1 MALKFFDEVTPTSG
15 TVPFIDEFV
24 KKAKNLKQQQ
34 YPVNE
39 IRRVRSDKGYLVITE
54 KFSCFLWKN
63 AKNTKQL
70 IEALNFYI
78 ESGKGY
84 EVVVFLPDTKKAD
97 FRMAVD
103 FDVEV
108 TWFTSKNGFTTTP
121 VESVSQD
128 INPDKNPF
136 LPD

>member
-1 MALKFFDEVTPTSG
+1 MALKFFDEVTPISG